1 MSSDNLITVDVL
13 NSGAV
18 IGAGPLFNI
27 SSAQVI
33 TELDKAGQVTVTV
46 PALSQRAIDLVA
58 TETELNIKTAD
69 GIVGR
74 GLLQTWNT
82 AVNKQPAYNLSG
94 PDLIGELMY
103 LMTGYN
109 ATYDNEAVAAA
120 IIGTTATASSL
131 LGDTG
136 WIQGSVSI
144 DADVTPTT
152 ITFEADTRLS
162 ALITLCKQLGHHFRQ
177 GSTARTLDVGVF
189 GADSGIRILNPENI
203 TVEMKD
209 SDVMGYV
216 SQMNV
221 SNISADLENKIFAL
235 GKNKFDLR
243 DADAAITDIEVQTQ
257 FGLQGFAT
265 TSDDAVA
272 AAVIPVTATTDGTR
286 SFRVGEEVWIGD
298 ADDWTDDHEYG
309 IIKSVA
315 AGVSITLT
323 ADLANAYAAG
333 QDVIQR
339 PQFYIE
345 DAASVASY
353 GTRESCAQFPWIGA
367 ASTAADVTIQQQ
379 SADTLYWAAQ
389 ARMTRYKDPYEA
401 YTITQVLDLPIALQV
416 GDKVHLAYM
425 GMGGP
430 GGNVYLNIN
439 DDFYVLK
446 ITRTWNGKGTG
457 GARGICALDVAN
469 VSRPMPNNLN
479 LLVYNL
485 DNNRWIGL

>member
-1 MSSDNLITVDVL
+1 MFSDNLIVVDVL
-13 NSGAV
+13 ASGT
-18 IGAGPLFNI
+18 IQGAGPLFNI
-27 SSAQVI
+27 ISAQVI

-69 GIVGR
+69 GIVAR
-74 GLLQTWNT
+74 GLLQTRT
-82 AVNKQPAYNLSG
+82 AAVSAKPSYRLTG
-94 PDLIGELMY
+94 PDLLGELMY

-120 IIGTTATASSL
+120 IIGTDATATSL
-131 LGDTG
+131 LGDTN
-136 WIQGSVSI
+136 WTQGSVSI

-162 ALITLCKQLGHHFRQ
+162 ALITLCKQIGHHFRQ
-177 GSTARTLDVGVF
+177 GSTARTLDVGTF
-189 GADSGIRILNPENI
+189 GSDSGIRILNPETI
-203 TVEMKD
+203 TAPMKD
-209 SDVMGYV
+209 SDVMGYI
-216 SQMNV
+216 SQMSF
-221 SNISADLENKIFAL
+221 SNISADLENKIFPL

-243 DADAAITDIEVQTQ
+243 DADAAITDIEVQAQ
-257 FGLQGFAT
+257 FGLQGYAT

-309 IIKSVA
+309 VIKSIA

-339 PQFYIE
+339 PQFYIKN
-345 DAASVASY
+345 AASIASY
-353 GTRESCAQFPWIGA
+353 GTREACAQFPWIGGA
-367 ASTAADVTIQQQ
+367 NTAADITIQQQ
-379 SADTLYWAAQ
+379 AADTLYWAAQ
-389 ARMTRYKDPYEA
+389 ARMTRYKDPYQA
-401 YTITQVLDLPIALQV
+401 YAITQVLDLPTTLQV
-416 GDKVHLAYM
+416 GDKIRLTYR

-430 GGNVYLNIN
+430 GGNVYLDID

-446 ITRTWNGKGTG
+446 ITRTWAGRGTG
-457 GARGICALDVAN
+457 GQRGICALDVAN
-469 VSRPMPNNLN
+469 VSRPMPNNLA